1 MINGE
6 ELVLLYG
13 RSVFKS
19 CHPVVRRLKYA
30 RGVQS
35 FHESRGISY
44 TTAKDIIKDKLG
56 VFFDDLSKLGTHSLR
71 SGGASDSGCQILS
84 DISCRKKVAPFQ
96 AQAVR
101 CRAQNVIV
109 YSNLNT

>member
-1 MINGE
+1 MKGCQIT
-6 ELVLLYG
+6 
-13 RSVFKS
+13 FKS

-71 SGGASDSGCQILS
+71 SGGASDSGCQIYAESQRLEMRS
-84 DISCRKKVAPFQ
+84 VKEQVH
-96 AQAVR
+96 
-101 CRAQNVIV
+101 
-109 YSNLNT
+109 